1 MQLTYYYLY
10 TYTGEKK
17 MGAERREE
25 GKISEVLEGLFG
37 ESPEAKL
44 WDFLLGTAA
53 DFTKKELAE
62 GAGIARATLYKVL
75 EKFLKWEILIR
86 TRKIGNVEL
95 YKLNEK
101 SPLVKAI
108 HNFNNKLI
116 DIITEEELEKL
127 EKEEKIQPGKR
138 KVVEVPA

>member
-1 MQLTYYYLY
+1 M
-10 TYTGEKK
+10 EKP
-17 MGAERREE
+17 EE
-25 GKISEVLEGLFG
+25 SKESEVLEGLFG

-44 WDFLLGTAA
+44 WDFLLGTTT

-62 GAGIARATLYKVL
+62 GAEIARATLYKIL
-75 EKFLKWEILIR
+75 KKFLKWEILVR

-95 YKLNEK
+95 YKLNEET
-101 SPLVKAI
+101 PLVKAV

-116 DIITEEELEKL
+116 DVITEEELEKL
-127 EKEEKIQPGKR
+127 EGEEKVNSGRR